1 MASDERKQI
10 ALDAIRTRTELFR
23 SAVAEASDQL
33 RGLLAGTGNVTEDQ
47 SVSLGKFAQ
56 GRVNV
61 DRFASFAPKA
71 ARIDAGA
78 EAPIRAAQEVLK
90 SSLAEG
96 DELFVLRKVE
106 GQSLSRR
113 IRHRLGSIGRVFA
126 AARVIE
132 LAKRGNYKE
141 EEHAAMLENLP
152 FPEWNSAERALAPGL
167 VIESSG
173 ADFTPSA
180 IVPFLDE
187 SSKFVFNVDGD
198 APAAALSRVISPG
211 AFVQQE
217 TGDSALDAFSEFDG
231 MAVAALLPE
240 GAVSFVHDPS
250 AGETSY
256 ERFVSLEF
264 PKEVRK
270 RAIGG
275 ISVAQQAQDY
285 ALLESLSI
293 VPVPTGDAASD
304 PAGKLSAWLLSQS
317 DLSGSSA

>member
-10 ALDAIRTRTELFR
+10 ALDAIHTRIELFR
-23 SAVAEASDQL
+23 SAVAAASDQV

-56 GRVNV
+56 GRVNM
-61 DRFASFAPKA
+61 DRFASFAPRA
-71 ARIDAGA
+71 ARIDARA
-78 EAPIRAAQEVLK
+78 EAPIRAAREVLR
-90 SSLAEG
+90 SLLAEG

-132 LAKRGNYKE
+132 LAKRGKYRE
-141 EEHAAMLENLP
+141 EEHAAMLESLP

-173 ADFTPSA
+173 ADFTPSV

-187 SSKFVFNVDGD
+187 NSKFVFNVDGD

-211 AFVQQE
+211 VFVQQE

-240 GAVSFVHDPS
+240 GAVSFVHDPA
-250 AGETSY
+250 AGETSF

-275 ISVAQQAQDY
+275 ISIAQQAQDY
-285 ALLESLSI
+285 ALLESLS
-293 VPVPTGDAASD
+293 VLPVPTGDAASD

>member
-23 SAVAEASDQL
+23 SAVAAASDQV
-33 RGLLAGTGNVTEDQ
+33 RGLLTGTGNVAEDQ
-47 SVSLGKFAQ
+47 SVALGKFAQ

-61 DRFASFAPKA
+61 DRFASFAPRA
-71 ARIDAGA
+71 ARIGA
-78 EAPIRAAQEVLK
+78 AAEIPIRAAQEVLK
-90 SSLAEG
+90 YSLAEG

-106 GQSLSRR
+106 GQALSRR

-132 LAKRGNYKE
+132 LARHGKYRE
-141 EEHAAMLENLP
+141 EEHAAMLESLP
-152 FPEWNSAERALAPGL
+152 FPEWNIAERALAPGL

-173 ADFTPSA
+173 ADFTPSV
-180 IVPFLDE
+180 IVPFLDGH
-187 SSKFVFNVDGD
+187 SKFVFDVDGD

-211 AFVQQE
+211 VFVQQE
-217 TGDSALDAFSEFDG
+217 TGDSALDAFSAFDG

-275 ISVAQQAQDY
+275 ISAAQQAEDY
-285 ALLESLSI
+285 ALLESLSV